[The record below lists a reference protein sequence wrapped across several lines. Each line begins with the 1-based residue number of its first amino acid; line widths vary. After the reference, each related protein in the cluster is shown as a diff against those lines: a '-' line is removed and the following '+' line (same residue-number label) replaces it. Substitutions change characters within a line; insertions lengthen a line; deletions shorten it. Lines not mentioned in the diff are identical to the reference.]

1 MATELLDLSDDI
13 PRLVVGDIIH
23 DVLQDPLKH
32 GVGGAEVGDE
42 LVDSQFLHLIVVQPD
57 AQVGGEVEFTRHV
70 PENTLEEGVDGLYP
84 EEVVVVQE
92 VRQTDARSLA
102 DDLGVESRLL
112 LHFLQVFVGIG

>member
-23 DVLQDPLKH
+23 DVLQDPLEH
-32 GVGGAEVGDE
+32 GV
-42 LVDSQFLHLIVVQPD
+42 
-57 AQVGGEVEFTRHV
+57 HV